1 MPRVWGKLANRV
13 NLIEEFR
20 NDVAGLA
27 LLTDWLGAGGHPVS
41 QIHAEHRADACVH
54 GNDGK
59 PCPLNKEP
67 GWWDRVKSSIAN
79 TIKMQLEMK
88 QHLKL
93 HVSSEE
99 GLAMCAA
106 CGCCL
111 KLKVWTPI
119 EHIKAHTSPENIAKT
134 PSYCWMRTEMIQA

>member
-1 MPRVWGKLANRV
+1 V
-13 NLIEEFR
+13 NLLQEFKNDIE
-20 NDVAGLA
+20 GLK
-27 LLTDWLGAGGHPVS
+27 LLNDWLGSGGDTVS
-41 QIHAEHRADACVH
+41 QIHAEHRAITCTMGANGD
-54 GNDGK
+54 

-99 GLAMCAA
+99 GLAMCAK
-106 CGCCL
+106 CGCAL
-111 KLKVWTPI
+111 PLKVWVPI
-119 EHIKAHTSPENIAKT
+119 EHIKAHTDPEKFKDA
-134 PSYCWMRTEMIQA
+134 PPFCWLRQELSEKVEA

>member
-1 MPRVWGKLANRV
+1 MSL
-13 NLIEEFR
+13 LDEFR
-20 NDVAGLA
+20 NDVAGLE
-27 LLTDWLGAGGHPVS
+27 LLADWLGSGGETVS

-54 GNDGK
+54 GNGGQ

-67 GWWDRVKSSIAN
+67 GWWDRVKSAIAS
-79 TIKMQLEMK
+79 TIRRQLELK
-88 QHLKL
+88 QQLNL
-93 HVSSEE
+93 HVSSED

-119 EHIKAHTSPENIAKT
+119 EHIKAHTPPENIAKT
-134 PSYCWMRTEMIQA
+134 PGYCWMRIELIKP

>member
-1 MPRVWGKLANRV
+1 V
-13 NLIEEFR
+13 NLLEEFR
-20 NDVAGLA
+20 NDVEGLK
-27 LLTDWLGAGGHPVS
+27 LLNDWLVSGGDTVS
-41 QIHAEHRADACVH
+41 QIHAEHRAITCTMGANGD
-54 GNDGK
+54 

-67 GWWDRVKSSIAN
+67 GWWDRAKSIIAN

-93 HVSSEE
+93 RVSSEE
-99 GLAMCAA
+99 GLAMCSA

-111 KLKVWTPI
+111 KLKVFTPI

-134 PSYCWMRTEMIQA
+134 PGYCWMRQEMIQA